1 MLETSARYSRRGGGD
16 EWDVRLRAGEV
27 RRGSGMVLLLLLLLL
42 EEEEQEAGQEQDSGG
57 AFQRKW
63 VLMGSGE
70 VRGGDVVGV
79 RRPIWEVDGWRVGVE
94 WKVLDGG

>member
-1 MLETSARYSRRGGGD
+1 MLETSARYSRRGGGE

-27 RRGSGMVLLLLLLLL
+27 RRGSGMVLLL
-42 EEEEQEAGQEQDSGG
+42 EEEGQEEGQEQDCGG

-94 WKVLDGG
+94 WRVLDGG